1 MKSMKTIK
9 TIIAAV
15 LVTLTVTASA
25 IERPKMELVPVNAG
39 QAKITVMNETPAFL
53 ELSIYSNRGDV
64 VYYKQTEEMLR
75 DYSKIYD
82 FKNLEPGKYVLSLK
96 VNDTEV
102 TNDFEVNPRGI
113 NIGQKKVNYDPF
125 FKFENNEL
133 KISYLNFDKERLK
146 LKIYNNNGLVYESD
160 LGNNFNVVKGYD
172 LSKLETGKY
181 TVVINSFAKT
191 YSYNLEK

>member
-1 MKSMKTIK
+1 MKTIK
-9 TIIAAV
+9 TIIAAA
-15 LVTLTVTASA
+15 LVVLTVTASA
-25 IERPKMELVPVNAG
+25 IERPKMELVPVNAE
-39 QAKITVMNETPAFL
+39 QAKITVVNENPAFL
-53 ELSIYSNRGDV
+53 ELSIYSNRGDM

-82 FKNLEPGKYVLSLK
+82 FKNLEPGKYILSLK

-102 TNDFEVNPRGI
+102 TNDFEVNNKGI

-125 FKFENNEL
+125 FKFDNNEL

-146 LKIYNNNGLVYESD
+146 VKIYNNKGLVYETD
-160 LGNNFNVVKGYD
+160 LGNEFNVVKGWD
-172 LSKLETGKY
+172 LSKLENGKY
-181 TVVINSFAKT
+181 TVVLNSFAKT